1 MAVPK
6 LRFKGFISDWDSRK
20 FSDVLSF
27 LGTNS
32 FSRDNMNL
40 VSGSV
45 KNIHYGDILVIYGRK
60 QKNKIELIM

>member
-20 FSDVLSF
+20 FSDTLSF

-32 FSRDNMNL
+32 FSRDNISISFSSKKYNL
-40 VSGSV
+40 L
-45 KNIHYGDILVIYGRK
+45 HLV
-60 QKNKIELIM
+60 